1 MRSTL
6 LLALTCCAMAGAV
19 HAQPWRFSGEA
30 AVVTDYRYRGYSLS
44 DEQPALQ
51 GGLTLSHDNGVYVG
65 VWGSTIDEYGL
76 DDQGEGA
83 SVELDFLAG
92 RTFAVAG
99 FDWDVGLAAYTYP
112 GGRDVDYVEVP
123 VSVSRTVGDFT
134 GTLGLAYAPEQ
145 DGLGGEDNTY
155 VYVGGNLAP
164 ESWPVAL
171 DATLG
176 WEDGAFGDRKLDW
189 SLSVARTFGPAALAL
204 RYVDSDA
211 EDTDAAVVGA
221 LSFAF

>member
-6 LLALTCCAMAGAV
+6 ILAAACCAVAGA
-19 HAQPWRFSGEA
+19 ARAEPWTLSGEA

-51 GGLTLSHDNGVYVG
+51 GGLTLSHENGVYAG

-76 DDQGEGA
+76 DEDSDGA
-83 SVELDFLAG
+83 TVELDFLIG
-92 RTFAVAG
+92 RSFTAAG

-112 GGRDVDYVEVP
+112 GGHDVNYLEIP
-123 VSVSRTVGDFT
+123 VSVSRTVADFT

-155 VYVGGNLAP
+155 VYLGANLAP

-171 DATLG
+171 DATFG

-189 SLSVARTFGPAALAL
+189 SLSVARTFGPATLAV

-221 LSFAF
+221 LSLAF